1 MLSLLEHKGRKIY
14 SSQRSRKS
22 FWKELVLEHGV
33 DFVCLETSEKVFL
46 SEYLLS
52 RLRRHTFQDTG
63 KSLYL
68 N

>member
-22 FWKELVLEHGV
+22 FWKELVFEHGV
-33 DFVCLETSEKVFL
+33 DFVCLETSEKAFL
-46 SEYLLS
+46 SEDLLS
-52 RLRRHTFQDTG
+52 RLRRNTFQDTG
-63 KSLYL
+63 KSLLL